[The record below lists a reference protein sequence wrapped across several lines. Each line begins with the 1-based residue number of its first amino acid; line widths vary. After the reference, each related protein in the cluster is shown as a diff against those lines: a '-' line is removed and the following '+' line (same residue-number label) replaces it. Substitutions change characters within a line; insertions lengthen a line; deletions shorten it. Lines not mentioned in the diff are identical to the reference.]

1 MNMLFE
7 GDPQAVMIELDSI
20 MRDISTHTDPQA
32 LVNAYGERI
41 QKLAG
46 IESTLSISR
55 RNLERPWYKITRS
68 WKWDDLDIN
77 PWQQPHLL
85 PRYDHG
91 ILGELIYADKP
102 QLLNDFKVDPS
113 DPAYEHLAP
122 FRSVFAVPQYDNGV
136 ATNMVLMLR
145 NEINGF
151 NPRHAPMTLWMANLF
166 GRSVHAL
173 VMAKQLRE
181 AYAIVDKELKAV
193 AEIQRSLL
201 PATLPS
207 CECVHLAAHY
217 QTSQQAGG
225 DYYDLFELGD
235 DKLGMLIAD
244 VSGHGT
250 PAAVLMAITH
260 TLAHAYPGEPAP
272 PSEVLGHLN
281 HKLSDSYTRTP
292 GGFVTAFYGVFDPD
306 KGTLTYASAGHNPP
320 RLKQGSGRGAGEVVA
335 LTGAR
340 DLPLG
345 IAPEVR
351 YHEETVPLKGGDMLV
366 LYTDGITEARRPNGR
381 GEDGT
386 LLFGE
391 QRLDESLRGAP
402 GDPEG
407 AIRSIIDA
415 VGRFTEN
422 APATD
427 DRTIVAAKIK

>member
-1 MNMLFE
+1 MLFE
-7 GDPQAVMIELDSI
+7 GDPQAVMAELDSI
-20 MRDISTHTDPQA
+20 MREISTHTDPQA

-41 QKLAG
+41 QRLAG
-46 IESTLSISR
+46 IESTVSLSR
-55 RNLERPWYKITRS
+55 RGLERPWYKITRS
-68 WKWDDLDIN
+68 WKWDEEDVN
-77 PWQQPHLL
+77 PWDQPNRL
-85 PRYDHG
+85 PRYDRG
-91 ILGELIYADKP
+91 MLGELLYADAP
-102 QLLNDFKVDPS
+102 RLINDFRPDPS

-122 FRSVFAVPQYDNGV
+122 FRSLFAVPQYDNGV
-136 ATNMVLMLR
+136 ATNMVLMLQ
-145 NEINGF
+145 NEPNGF

-201 PATLPS
+201 PASLPS
-207 CECVHLAAHY
+207 CDCVQLAAHY

-235 DKLGMLIAD
+235 DKLGIMIAD

-260 TLAHAYPGEPAP
+260 TLAHAYPGEPVP
-272 PSEVLGHLN
+272 PREVLGHLN
-281 HKLSDSYTRTP
+281 HKLVDSYTRTP

-306 KGTLTYASAGHNPP
+306 QKTFTYASAGHNPP
-320 RLKQGSGRGAGEVVA
+320 RLRKGDDGRVLA

-345 IAPEVR
+345 IAREVE
-351 YHEETVPLKGGDMLV
+351 YHEETVPLSRDDMLV
-366 LYTDGITEARRPNGR
+366 LYTDGITEARAQNAESGK
-381 GEDGT
+381 T
-386 LLFGE
+386 LFGE
-391 QRLDESLRGAP
+391 ERLDNVLRTAP
-402 GDPEG
+402 QDPEG
-407 AIRSIIDA
+407 IVQAIIDA
-415 VGRFTEN
+415 VGRFTNN

-427 DRTIVAAKIK
+427 DRTIVVARVK

>member
-1 MNMLFE
+1 
-7 GDPQAVMIELDSI
+7 V
-20 MRDISTHTDPQA
+20 
-32 LVNAYGERI
+32 
-41 QKLAG
+41 
-46 IESTLSISR
+46 
-55 RNLERPWYKITRS
+55 
-68 WKWDDLDIN
+68 
-77 PWQQPHLL
+77 
-85 PRYDHG
+85 
-91 ILGELIYADKP
+91 LGELLYADRP
-102 QLLNDFKVDPS
+102 QLIHDFKVDPG
-113 DPAYEHLAP
+113 DPAHEHLAP

-145 NEINGF
+145 NEPNAF

-181 AYAIVDKELKAV
+181 AYTIVDRELRAV

-201 PATLPS
+201 PAALPS
-207 CECVHLAAHY
+207 CECVRLAAHY

-272 PSEVLGHLN
+272 PSDVLGHLN
-281 HKLSDSYTRTP
+281 QKLADSYTRTP
-292 GGFVTAFYGVFDPD
+292 GGFVTAFYGVYDPA
-306 KGTLTYASAGHNPP
+306 KGSLTYASAGHNPP
-320 RLKQGSGRGAGEVVA
+320 RLKQGAGRSGDVVA

-345 IAPEVR
+345 IASEVR
-351 YHEETVPLKGGDMLV
+351 YHEETVPLNGGDMLV
-366 LYTDGITEARRPNGR
+366 LYTDGITEARRAGGR
-381 GEDGT
+381 DADGS

-391 QRLDESLRGAP
+391 RRLDESLRSASA
-402 GDPEG
+402 DPED
-407 AIRSIIDA
+407 AIRSIIGA
-415 VGRFTEN
+415 VDRFTEN

-427 DRTIVAAKIK
+427 DRTIVAASIK